1 MEEIVIV
8 CKQCGKAIIRRQP
21 NGIWHFV
28 FGRQVGGNRPAVDML
43 VHGNIK
49 LKCWRSECGYTN
61 TLNFL
66 PKKEGE

>member
-1 MEEIVIV
+1 MDEITVV
-8 CKQCGKAIIRRQP
+8 CKNCGRPLIRRQG

-43 VHGNIK
+43 IHGNIK
-49 LKCWRSECGYTN
+49 LRCWRSDCGHVN

-66 PKKEGE
+66 PKREGE